1 MDHPH
6 YHDFSD
12 KLVDVIRLEENGFD
26 WVLLQ
31 SYEDK
36 YLEEAQI
43 YDDRIQIN
51 KMLIGED
58 STPLLAFY
66 IETKLK
72 LGHGDSKGNLKTLN
86 PEFTTLSPR
95 RIFRMHSRGF
105 KVFTYS
111 VNNRE
116 DMIKMLNMGVEGIIT
131 DFPSELVKI
140 RKAINS

>member
-43 YDDRIQIN
+43 YDDRI
-51 KMLIGED
+51 
-58 STPLLAFY
+58 
-66 IETKLK
+66 
-72 LGHGDSKGNLKTLN
+72 
-86 PEFTTLSPR
+86 
-95 RIFRMHSRGF
+95 
-105 KVFTYS
+105 
-111 VNNRE
+111 
-116 DMIKMLNMGVEGIIT
+116 
-131 DFPSELVKI
+131 
-140 RKAINS
+140 